1 VLIWSLRTTQ
11 QPIAAVPY
19 IYKSQSHR
27 ADLVSSDCWAAK
39 PPITLGLEWPAPL
52 PPKRR
57 VPGGCGVVF
66 RRPDKGWQMPEG
78 VGVARMAVTW
88 VPSWRLWVGMAIAER
103 GSVSVEDGQGAGSF
117 RLHDWRDLWVSGAT
131 SWQSRLARG
140 TVRRQQ
146 GRHADAAPGSA
157 VAPVRHAVADAG
169 IWLSRHRSQSISQ
182 L

>member
-1 VLIWSLRTTQ
+1 
-11 QPIAAVPY
+11 
-19 IYKSQSHR
+19 
-27 ADLVSSDCWAAK
+27 
-39 PPITLGLEWPAPL
+39 LGLEWPAPL

-57 VPGGCGVVF
+57 VPGAAEWSSGGLT
-66 RRPDKGWQMPEG
+66 KAGK
-78 VGVARMAVTW
+78 
-88 VPSWRLWVGMAIAER
+88 RLWVRELR
-103 GSVSVEDGQGAGSF
+103 GRPLPGSQVGVCGWAWLLPRGGRVSVEEDGQGAGSF
-117 RLHDWRDLWVSGAT
+117 RSTTWRDLWVSGAT